1 MNDIFEKYVNN
12 NKNINRGFRGLIVWQ
27 EAIKL
32 FVFTKNKIKNIKTIS
47 FKTYSQI
54 ESSSF
59 SIHSSIAEGY
69 CRRHLKEY
77 IQFINI
83 ALASL
88 GENYSQLFALTI
100 SGDIEEEWFAEY
112 DKMHYSLENKLIKLN
127 KENIQK
133 LENKG
138 DWNDDYLIHEI
149 LENYNINNY

>member
-1 MNDIFEKYVNN
+1 MDELFEKYLNK

-32 FVFTKNKIKNIKTIS
+32 FIFTKNKIKNIKTIS
-47 FKTYSQI
+47 FKTFSQI

-59 SIHSSIAEGY
+59 SVHSSIAEGY

-112 DKMHYSLENKLIKLN
+112 DKMHYCLENKLIKLN
-127 KENIQK
+127 QENIKK
-133 LENKG
+133 LDNESEWK
-138 DWNDDYLIHEI
+138 DDYLLREI
-149 LENYNINNY
+149 LDCYNNE